1 MKILKKTKKE
11 ERMIMS
17 NIENRYVNV
26 KRASDGD
33 NEFLIIE
40 KQGFLGIPL
49 KEDEVEYICRTLALY
64 MGLSIVDQREN
75 IRVLTLK
82 ANENSTKEKP
92 LGFEHS

>member
-1 MKILKKTKKE
+1 
-11 ERMIMS
+11 MS
-17 NIENRYVNV
+17 AICIKRVN
-26 KRASDGD
+26 
-33 NEFLIIE
+33 
-40 KQGFLGIPL
+40 
-49 KEDEVEYICRTLALY
+49 KEDKQVFVIKHGDVGIQLDEEKAEYLCRTLALF

>member
-1 MKILKKTKKE
+1 
-11 ERMIMS
+11 
-17 NIENRYVNV
+17 
-26 KRASDGD
+26 
-33 NEFLIIE
+33 
-40 KQGFLGIPL
+40 
-49 KEDEVEYICRTLALY
+49 LY